1 MVGQSVLDRFIQQA
15 PLCVMARATLEKVFA
30 PQRLDALFQRTAVRQ
45 YERELLFSTVV
56 DLMSLVVCR
65 VTPSVHRA
73 YQQKK
78 AQIPVSIRALYDKLG
93 HIEPATSRE
102 LVRQTA
108 SEMAELIRT
117 LPAMA
122 APLLPGY
129 RVKILDG
136 NHLEGTEHRLK
147 PLRTQG
153 GGALPGQCVV
163 LLDPQLRMILDVIP
177 GLDAYTQECR
187 LCLPLLEGID
197 PKDVV
202 IDDRNFCTSE
212 LLFGLARHAAFFV
225 TRQHRG
231 RLRWEVAG
239 KAKSLGRGD
248 SGRLTEEPVRLTD
261 PTTGEVLPVR
271 RITIELDEP
280 TRDHDSTLHLLT
292 NLPASEVTA
301 AQVAELY
308 RERWTI
314 ETAFQELTTH
324 LRCEL
329 NTLGYPPAALFGF
342 CTALACYNVLAVVQA
357 ALASAHGQEFVDEQF
372 SHWRMSDELSRTYVG
387 MMIAIPADQWEQYGT
402 LPAEALSRQLHVW
415 AESVDVMR
423 YRKSI
428 RGPKTRT
435 KRPAA
440 RAQHFSTDRL
450 LKQRRSNTG

>member
-1 MVGQSVLDRFIQQA
+1 MVGQSVLDRFVQQA

-65 VTPSVHRA
+65 VTPSIHRA

-78 AQIPVSIRALYDKLG
+78 AQIPVSLRALYDKLG

-117 LPAMA
+117 LPATA

-147 PLRTQG
+147 PLRTKG

-187 LCLPLLEGID
+187 LCLPLLEGIE

-202 IDDRNFCTSE
+202 IDDRNFCTSDI
-212 LLFGLARHAAFFV
+212 LFGLARHAAFFV
-225 TRQHRG
+225 TRQHLAH
-231 RLRWEVAG
+231 LRWEVIG
-239 KAKSLGRGD
+239 KAKSLGRSD
-248 SGRLTEEPVRLTD
+248 SGRMTEEPVRLTD

-271 RITIELDEP
+271 RITIELDKP
-280 TRDHDSTLHLLT
+280 TRNHDSKLHLLT
-292 NLPASEVTA
+292 NLPARAATA
-301 AQVAELY
+301 MQIAQLY

-372 SHWRMSDELSRTYVG
+372 SHWRLSDELSRTYPG
-387 MMIAIPADQWEQYGT
+387 MMIALPADQWQRYAT
-402 LPAEALSRQLHVW
+402 LPVEHLGQQLHTW
-415 AESVDVMR
+415 AMGVDITR

-428 RGPKTRT
+428 RGPKIRT

-450 LKQRRSNTG
+450 LKQQKTNTG